1 MQPKQDVIGVS
12 DKLSLGKAIPLSLQ
26 HLMAFVGGGAIL
38 PAVLMGLDP
47 ALAIMCTGLG
57 TIIYLI
63 CTKNKIPSYFGVS
76 FSFITPMAVITAV
89 SGIQAALCGI
99 VAVGVVF
106 VIVAGIVK
114 LVGTKWIDVVLPPAV
129 SGCIIVVIGVG
140 LSATAVDMVLNNGTG
155 EFDGLGCLVAFVTFL
170 AAVAFSSF
178 CKGFLKTIPI
188 LLAIIVGYVVAF
200 ACGMIDFSPVS
211 EAAWIGLPN
220 ITLPVFDLNA
230 ILVIGPIAFVVIV
243 EHIGHLLVVSNITG
257 ENYNDKLAASLL
269 GNGLGTAVSGF
280 LGGPAL
286 TSIAE
291 NIGIMGVSR
300 VYSTRVFWYTAGF
313 ALVLGGFCPKLAMLI
328 NTIPT
333 CVLGGVSLMLFGL
346 IAGNGLSLLVDSKV
360 DFSKN
365 RNLMIAAGSLIPGI
379 GMMTMGVSIP
389 LGSFNLPGLLLASI
403 LAVVFNLVLPKEDE
417 AGDAAGE
424 TAGEAVRKVAGK
436 VADRAASETTR

>member
-106 VIVAGIVK
+106 AIVAGIVK

-346 IAGNGLSLLVDSKV
+346 IADNGLSLLVDSKV

>member
-1 MQPKQDVIGVS
+1 MDRAS
-12 DKLSLGKAIPLSLQ
+12 
-26 HLMAFVGGGAIL
+26 
-38 PAVLMGLDP
+38 
-47 ALAIMCTGLG
+47 
-57 TIIYLI
+57 
-63 CTKNKIPSYFGVS
+63 
-76 FSFITPMAVITAV
+76 
-89 SGIQAALCGI
+89 
-99 VAVGVVF
+99 
-106 VIVAGIVK
+106 
-114 LVGTKWIDVVLPPAV
+114 
-129 SGCIIVVIGVG
+129 
-140 LSATAVDMVLNNGTG
+140 
-155 EFDGLGCLVAFVTFL
+155 
-170 AAVAFSSF
+170 
-178 CKGFLKTIPI
+178 
-188 LLAIIVGYVVAF
+188 
-200 ACGMIDFSPVS
+200 
-211 EAAWIGLPN
+211 N

-389 LGSFNLPGLLLASI
+389 LGSFQP
-403 LAVVFNLVLPKEDE
+403 
-417 AGDAAGE
+417 AGAAAGLHFGRRVQPGAAQGGRSRRCCGRDRRRSCAQGRRQSCGQGCE
-424 TAGEAVRKVAGK
+424 RDNALIEHDSRHRCEGDEHERTKKPFRSTRSCRRRK
-436 VADRAASETTR
+436 RAP